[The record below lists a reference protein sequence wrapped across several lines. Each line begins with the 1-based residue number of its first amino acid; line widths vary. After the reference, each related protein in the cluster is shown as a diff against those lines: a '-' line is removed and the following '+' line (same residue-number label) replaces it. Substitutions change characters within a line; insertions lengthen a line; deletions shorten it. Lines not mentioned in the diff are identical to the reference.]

1 MPMSKTQEKR
11 AQRLAQA
18 ADFVKQ
24 RRELTLAMFEQN
36 FDIGMKIYQ
45 DNKDT
50 MSVEDIAL
58 LEAEIESA
66 RKAMQEY
73 KEKWLQ

>member
-1 MPMSKTQEKR
+1 MSKTQEKR

-50 MSVEDIAL
+50 MSVEDITL

-66 RKAMQEY
+66 RKAMEEY

>member
-1 MPMSKTQEKR
+1 MSKTQEKR

>member
-1 MPMSKTQEKR
+1 MSKTQEKR

-24 RRELTLAMFEQN
+24 RRELTLALFEQN